1 MLSNGR
7 SAVELQPNRPSSAFG
22 VFHVMRHINVRYLLT
37 YLLTYGYG
45 YVGRATPRNT
55 AYVLILPGCLF
66 NSSSSFGISGFGR
79 CIRSTEC
86 HSSLL
91 HFFLQG

>member
-37 YLLTYGYG
+37 YLLKHHLSQLSVRQRSSVSDRHSRHHTKLVTLNSNYKIQNNINE
-45 YVGRATPRNT
+45 TNT
-55 AYVLILPGCLF
+55 F
-66 NSSSSFGISGFGR
+66 
-79 CIRSTEC
+79 
-86 HSSLL
+86 LL
-91 HFFLQG
+91 VM